1 MPHTLFGSGGTS
13 LGGSS
18 LTKIN
23 TGLAQKAQLYLN
35 PNAARAA
42 TVRSILY

>member
-1 MPHTLFGSGGTS
+1 MPQTQNLTAGYT
-13 LGGSS
+13 S

-35 PNAARAA
+35 SNAYWVASARA
-42 TVRSILY
+42 IPY